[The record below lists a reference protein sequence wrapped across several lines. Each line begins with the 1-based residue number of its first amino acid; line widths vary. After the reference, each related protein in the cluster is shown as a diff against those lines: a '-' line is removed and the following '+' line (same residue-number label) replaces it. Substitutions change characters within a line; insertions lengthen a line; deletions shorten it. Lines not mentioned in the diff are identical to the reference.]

1 MPPRSCASMR
11 HAGWWKSPTL
21 SMRPALLGL
30 VVVLGACAPG
40 GPPEVS
46 PPPLVVTDG
55 ADGSTQTMRPG
66 QPMEVRLP
74 GNPST
79 GFHWESNAGEQAVLR
94 QDGEPRFE
102 RGDAPAGVVGAGGT
116 EVFRFIAVASGTQDL
131 SFVYRRVWE
140 KDVPP
145 ARTLSFRVRVADR

>member
-1 MPPRSCASMR
+1 MPARSRASLR
-11 HAGWWKSPTL
+11 HAGWWKSQTSSKL
-21 SMRPALLGL
+21 PALAGL
-30 VVVLGACAPG
+30 VLVLGACAPG
-40 GPPEVS
+40 GQPEVS

-79 GFHWESNAGEQAVLR
+79 GFRWEANAGEQAVLR
-94 QDGEPRFE
+94 QEGEPQFE

-116 EVFRFIAVASGTQDL
+116 EVFRFMALASGTQDL
-131 SFVYRRVWE
+131 SFVYRRAWE
-140 KDVPP
+140 TDLPP
-145 ARTLSFRVRVADR
+145 ARTVAVRIIVKDR